1 MKKTILLL
9 FIVVSFNSL
18 KAQDSSEPSSGK
30 GLFLG
35 AKAGFGIV
43 NYESILKGESNFA
56 ETTYNNL
63 SYGIIAGY
71 KLSGLLSVQLEGNYA
86 QYGARN
92 IIPTYIY
99 SPQSPVLANVG
110 INSKVKRV
118 DMELYNVDVPLTIKL
133 TLGSG
138 NVSPYLY
145 GGVNYGINVIGRA
158 LIIREITL
166 NDIVD
171 SRTSTDDITP
181 RVISNEF
188 APIAGCGV
196 MFNMFKISVFGDVRY
211 KYGFTN
217 LSNVDNHLGFTNSA
231 LWISAGLLLNL

>member
-9 FIVVSFNSL
+9 LIVVSFNSL

-35 AKAGFGIV
+35 AKAGYGIV
-43 NYESILKGESNFA
+43 NYESILKAEPNFA
-56 ETTYNNL
+56 ETTYNNQ

-71 KLSGLLSVQLEGNYA
+71 KLSGLLSIQLEGNYA

-92 IIPTYIY
+92 IISSYIY

-110 INSKVKRV
+110 LNSKVKRV
-118 DMELYNVDVPLTIKL
+118 DMVLYNVDVPLTIQL

-145 GGVNYGINVIGRA
+145 GGVNYGIYVMSRA
-158 LIIREITL
+158 MIVREITL

-171 SRTSTDDITP
+171 SRTSTDDITA
-181 RVISNEF
+181 RIRYSEF
-188 APIAGCGV
+188 APVGGCGV

-211 KYGFTN
+211 KYGSTN

-231 LWISAGLLLNL
+231 FWISAGLLLNL